1 MIQKLQLPYLTG
13 ETDFFHKFLTIFM
26 KIVSLF
32 FMKFTVERKLMTNSI
47 DQQVIDFTAAYT
59 GSSPGAI
66 NNSTTLDSLGIVTK
80 QDIVD
85 YVTELE
91 DSFDLMYEE
100 GDANGI
106 ATVGDAAALIE
117 RKLGENG

>member
-1 MIQKLQLPYLTG
+1 
-13 ETDFFHKFLTIFM
+13 M

-47 DQQVIDFTAAYT
+47 DQQVIDFTAVYT

-80 QDIVD
+80 QDVVD

-106 ATVGDAAALIE
+106 VTVGDAAALIE